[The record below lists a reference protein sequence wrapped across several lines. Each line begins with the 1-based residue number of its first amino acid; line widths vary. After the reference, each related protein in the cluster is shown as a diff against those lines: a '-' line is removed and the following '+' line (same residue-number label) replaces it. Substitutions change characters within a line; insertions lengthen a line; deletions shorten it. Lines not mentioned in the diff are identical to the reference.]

1 MKKLLS
7 ALALAAVVAPVW
19 AATQTVTLSV
29 PGMTCSACPIT
40 VKKAISKVDGVSK
53 VDVTFETREAVVTF
67 DDAKTSVQKLTMKDP
82 KTLLRVSIIGT
93 TLVALCCFTPVLVIL
108 LGVVGLS
115 ALTGYL
121 DYVLLP
127 ALAIFIGLTIYA
139 IQRKRQADA
148 CCTPKF
154 NGVKK

>member
-1 MKKLLS
+1 
-7 ALALAAVVAPVW
+7 
-19 AATQTVTLSV
+19 
-29 PGMTCSACPIT
+29 
-40 VKKAISKVDGVSK
+40 
-53 VDVTFETREAVVTF
+53 
-67 DDAKTSVQKLTMKDP
+67 MKDP

-93 TLVALCCFTPVLVIL
+93 VLVALCCVTPALVIL

>member
-1 MKKLLS
+1 
-7 ALALAAVVAPVW
+7 
-19 AATQTVTLSV
+19 
-29 PGMTCSACPIT
+29 
-40 VKKAISKVDGVSK
+40 
-53 VDVTFETREAVVTF
+53 
-67 DDAKTSVQKLTMKDP
+67 MKDP

-93 TLVALCCFTPVLVIL
+93 TLVALWCFNPVLVIL